1 MGHHVWCGGDVD
13 ERLWGV
19 SDTGILLLGL
29 GGQAATHS
37 IVRYFFLALGTEV
50 LESTHSRRG
59 QESLHAPY
67 DHHGLLDNHGERSL
81 IVIKF

>member
-29 GGQAATHS
+29 GGKAATNFCD
-37 IVRYFFLALGTEV
+37 VLFLAPGTEV
-50 LESTHSRRG
+50 LESTHSGRG
-59 QESLHAPY
+59 QEGLPAPY
-67 DHHGLLDNHGERSL
+67 DHHGLLDHHGGRSL